1 MDILTYEN
9 HVIDYTTYRH
19 PFFAKFT
26 KEKQEQLL
34 ANSPE
39 LIKAI
44 AALPLNWEHRDFI
57 MALSAMSVPLDK
69 KDTNLIEA
77 IYLYIKKYEYFLSMY
92 SPEYKRNFQKAVNE
106 KLNFVPFTKNE
117 ASSKLAAYS
126 FEQIIN
132 IFIKDK
138 VFHKGFKDAA
148 MWLLED
154 AIDFML
160 FFGRIRI
167 VDAEEQKGNLYRD
180 FQVEDRRDP
189 II

>member
-1 MDILTYEN
+1 MTLDEEKK
-9 HVIDYTTYRH
+9 IDSIDFKVFRY

-26 KEKQEQLL
+26 KENQKIFAENYQEI
-34 ANSPE
+34 
-39 LIKAI
+39 IKTSHE
-44 AALPLNWEHRDFI
+44 LPLNFDYKDFLLHFKVDCFSEIRD
-57 MALSAMSVPLDK
+57 AV
-69 KDTNLIEA
+69 
-77 IYLYIKKYEYFLSMY
+77 YLYIKKYEYFLSMY
-92 SPEYKRNFQKAVNE
+92 SPEYRRNQWRAFKEHLNYVPYTKAD
-106 KLNFVPFTKNE
+106 
-117 ASSKLAAYS
+117 ASSKLAFYS

-132 IFIKDK
+132 IFIQDK
-138 VFHKGFKDAA
+138 VFHKGFRDSA